1 MAVDLTPRF
10 RRLNSQSRSFNA
22 KQLPAGPFRAT
33 QLWRNIIEAL
43 QMQVEVRCRRQHL
56 RVHRDCF
63 TGTDAVDVVLS
74 HLMQNIYFCTSDVTR
89 LKAVRLCQALMDAR
103 VFEPVGVKL
112 FRREKELAFE
122 DSGCSLYRF
131 LDSDGLPGSAK
142 HGGDMENKAPVK
154 EHGKKMKSSRF
165 DHFKT
170 FSNPLALG
178 SSDRTVERIL
188 KTINLQPSL
197 PSGLNRV
204 GLSTTHLSRQVVQD
218 VWKQQTLLQL
228 LQLVDVPVLDCVLT
242 SLSKPAPLRMRLL
255 RNQDLVISNTFVD
268 RQASQVLSL
277 PDLDS
282 WLMAAADCLEL
293 FPDEVIVA
301 TEEQLL
307 HVQAAVGEEK
317 QSAYKK
323 LLFDAIA
330 KHYNSQEKVPLLAG
344 RYMDI
349 HAGILKLQDLG
360 RAEDALKAS
369 QLCLRLLDANSRN
382 ELRRLLTFMAE
393 AADPKG
399 FQLHKTMENR
409 SLISKTFMKAVLQSK
424 DLSHMVRAQCEQL
437 LLFLMDHHLLLFKTP
452 VSLIEAVTKALQTLQ
467 QGRDPDNIARFAF
480 CQQMST
486 QQFEEQREKNTFESL
501 KQLMEHITLSNHLSI
516 KQRRQLIQE
525 FQKHHPAV
533 FLHHFSSTF

>member
-10 RRLNSQSRSFNA
+10 RKLNSQTTCFNG
-22 KQLPAGPFRAT
+22 KTLPTVTGPFRAT

-43 QMQVEVRCRRQHL
+43 QMQVDVRHRRKHL

-63 TGTDAVDVVLS
+63 TGSDAVDVVLS

-122 DSGCSLYRF
+122 DSGCSLYHF

-142 HGGDMENKAPVK
+142 HCGDMENETHLK
-154 EHGKKMKSSRF
+154 ENGKKKKSSRF
-165 DHFKT
+165 DDLKT
-170 FSNPLALG
+170 ISNPLALG
-178 SSDRTVERIL
+178 SSDRRVERIL
-188 KTINLQPSL
+188 KTINLQPSM

-204 GLSTTHLSRQVVQD
+204 GLSSTYLSKQVVQE

-228 LQLVDVPVLDCVLT
+228 LQLVEVPVLDCILT
-242 SLSKPAPLRMRLL
+242 SPSKPAPLRMRLL
-255 RNQDLVISNTFVD
+255 RNHDLVISNTCVD
-268 RQASQVLSL
+268 REVSHILNL
-277 PDLDS
+277 PELDS

-301 TEEQLL
+301 TGEQLL
-307 HVQAAVGEEK
+307 HIHAAERDEK
-317 QSAYKK
+317 PRAYKK

-330 KHYNSQEKVPLLAG
+330 KYYNSQERFPLLAG

-349 HAGILKLQDLG
+349 HAGILKLQDSG
-360 RAEDALKAS
+360 RSDDALKAS
-369 QLCLRLLDANSRN
+369 QLCLRLLDASSRN
-382 ELRRLLTFMAE
+382 ELRRLLRFVAE
-393 AADPKG
+393 AANPKA

-409 SLISKTFMKAVLQSK
+409 TLISRTFMKAVLQSK
-424 DLSHMVRAQCEQL
+424 DVSRAQCEQL

-452 VSLIEAVTKALQTLQ
+452 VSLIEAVRKALQTLQ
-467 QGRDPDNIARFAF
+467 QGRDPDNVALFTF

-486 QQFEEQREKNTFESL
+486 QQFEEQREKYTFESL
-501 KQLMEHITLSNHLSI
+501 KQLIDHITLSNHLSI
-516 KQRRQLIQE
+516 KQRRRLIKE